1 MLLDRNCIVKDN
13 TVQAALRGIVC
24 FGGCVV
30 SGNTVSTNSDV
41 AIGVANSSLV
51 VGNTATSEGNVAL
64 FADDTTG
71 YAQNVLHGNQADV
84 SGGVQIGQNLC
95 VTSKI
100 CQP

>member
-1 MLLDRNCIVKDN
+1 MSLGSNCIVKNN
-13 TVQAALRGIVC
+13 TMQTAHIGINYSR
-24 FGGCVV
+24 CVV
-30 SGNTVSTNSDV
+30 SGNNVITNSEG
-41 AIGVANSSLV
+41 AIGATNSSLV
-51 VGNTATSEGNVAL
+51 VGNTATSTGNIAL

-95 VTSKI
+95 VTSRI